1 MKVNALRGAYLAYW
15 YGKACGKRVFM
26 TTCNNRDVCMI
37 DLINCDDNQ
46 FVEVYRP
53 EDDPVSILA
62 AITNY
67 SLEIKHEDDTPLVVV
82 IYHEYD
88 YEGFLSRRFYTTSE
102 SIEEAI
108 MKTVIKIKYGL
119 DLPEQQ
125 QVSAS

>member
-1 MKVNALRGAYLAYW
+1 MKVNALRGADLAYW

>member
-1 MKVNALRGAYLAYW
+1 MKVNALRGADLAYW

-46 FVEVYRP
+46 FLEVYRP

-67 SLEIKHEDDTPLVVV
+67 SLEIKHEDDTSLVVV

-88 YEGFLSRRFYTTSE
+88 YEGFLTRRFYTS
-102 SIEEAI
+102 SICIEEAV
-108 MKTVIKIKYGL
+108 MKTVVKIKYGL
-119 DLPEQQ
+119 ELPDQQ
-125 QVSAS
+125 REATS